1 MYRCAQNTPHASNYE
16 VWVGVADGVSVSCSA
31 MLTGGWV
38 GISGSHVR
46 PGLMILIVQRICTER
61 ACLLCV
67 DSGPNR
73 ERLSVLLLFFGG
85 GGWLLAVR
93 AEDSGVGEC
102 VCVVWCVC
110 ACACVVCMCVC
121 VWCVCVCGV
130 VCMCVRGVCVCVCV
144 DAVWIFIAS
153 LLQSY
158 SRMLTYSHRHI
169 LCLVYFKIQS

>member
-1 MYRCAQNTPHASNYE
+1 
-16 VWVGVADGVSVSCSA
+16 
-31 MLTGGWV
+31 
-38 GISGSHVR
+38 
-46 PGLMILIVQRICTER
+46 MILIVQRICTER

-144 DAVWIFIAS
+144 CGRGLNLHCQLTSELFAHVNVFAS
-153 LLQSY
+153 P
-158 SRMLTYSHRHI
+158 
-169 LCLVYFKIQS
+169 YFVPCVF